1 MKKLLFLILF
11 IFLSSNIIYAQ
22 SSLTIKTIEETQQT
36 KKKETTAKKN
46 TTKKS
51 TTNKQQ
57 TIHIPFT
64 GWFQISG
71 TTQWV
76 YFLRDVPL
84 TGWQYITGNGW
95 DGWYY
100 FDNNSFLML
109 QNTYTPDGYF
119 VDASGK
125 WVQGYSQNNSNI
137 IINQSTGEIINNN
150 TNNNVKDASSKYL
163 YNRVEYKSNSKS
175 ITTSITLDGEIL
187 KKNIIRFTN
196 EGHILL
202 PNTNKYTKL
211 SFNYL
216 IEEPNE
222 NNEYDLQIIVNGSLE
237 DELNSFT
244 KNKQTYTLEFEENSS
259 IEFKWMVNTE
269 EGSKSAKAVNLYIYN
284 GILEK

>member
-22 SSLTIKTIEETQQT
+22 SSLTIKTIEETQQA
-36 KKKETTAKKN
+36 KKKETTTKKN
-46 TTKKS
+46 TIKKS
-51 TTNKQQ
+51 TTNKPQ
-57 TIHIPFT
+57 THIPFT
-64 GWFQISG
+64 GWFQIPG

-100 FDNNSFLML
+100 FDTNSFLML

-125 WVQGYSQNNSNI
+125 WVQNYSQNNSNI

-163 YNRVEYKSNSKS
+163 YNRVEYKTNSKS

-187 KKNIIRFTN
+187 KKNVIRFTN

-202 PNTNKYTKL
+202 PNSNKYKKL
-211 SFNYL
+211 TFNYL

-222 NNEYDLQIIVNGSLE
+222 NNEYNLQILINGELE
-237 DELNSFT
+237 DELSSFT
-244 KNKQTYTLEFEENSS
+244 KNKQIYTLEFEENSS